1 MHQPIDP
8 VWEERADQ
16 LDFRFGAHVL
26 WRVPL
31 RVLSLQSNPLVVSPD
46 LAVPLDEAVRQ
57 GYRAVVKY
65 ATPVGQNFP
74 TIRIERGGLRYAA
87 RYGERYVVD
96 LDRSFAEYQR
106 KFSNKSRNTLKRKV
120 KRIEQFNNRQN
131 PLQIYK
137 TSTETRRFCEI
148 AICISHRSYKRALG
162 WGFREDES
170 FARQLETEAD
180 LGSVRGYV
188 LNLKGESAAYVF
200 CRIDHDVII
209 YKHLGH
215 DDRFTQYSPGTVL
228 LYLMLQDLFFERE
241 FRLLDFDGMEHIPY
255 KEFFSTR
262 MLRCARVVWFRPT
275 VGNIAL
281 VAGHWLVTAAWRL
294 VTAHRDFARR
304 YQRQWGS
311 VRNLSPRWRRL
322 SPANRN

>member
-8 VWEERADQ
+8 VWEERSDQ

-65 ATPVGQNFP
+65 ATPVGQNFSA
-74 TIRIERGGLRYAA
+74 IRIERGGLRYAA

-96 LDRSFAEYQR
+96 LDRSFAEYQQ

-131 PLQIYK
+131 PLQTYR
-137 TSTETRRFCEI
+137 TSAEIRRFYEI
-148 AICISHRSYKRALG
+148 TICISHRSYKRAFG

-170 FARQLETEAD
+170 FVRQLETEAN

-188 LNLKGESAAYVF
+188 LNLRGEPAAYVF

-209 YKHLGH
+209 YKHIGN
-215 DDRFTQYSPGTVL
+215 DDRFTRYSPGTVL
-228 LYLMLQDLFFERE
+228 LYLILEDLFFERE
-241 FRLLDFDGMEHIPY
+241 FRLLDFDGMEH
-255 KEFFSTR
+255 
-262 MLRCARVVWFRPT
+262 FR
-275 VGNIAL
+275 IKSSFRHACC
-281 VAGHWLVTAAWRL
+281 VAHVS
-294 VTAHRDFARR
+294 
-304 YQRQWGS
+304 YGS
-311 VRNLSPRWRRL
+311 VLRLGTSCWSPGTGSLQRPGD
-322 SPANRN
+322 S